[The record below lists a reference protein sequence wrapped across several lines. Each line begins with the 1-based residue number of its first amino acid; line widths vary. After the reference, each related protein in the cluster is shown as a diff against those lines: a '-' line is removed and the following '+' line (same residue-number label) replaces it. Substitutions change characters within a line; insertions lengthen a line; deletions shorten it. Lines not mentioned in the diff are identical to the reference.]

1 MTPRRIDQI
10 LSHYGYCSRSESR
23 HWIRKKRVTVD
34 GVPVEATDDKADP
47 MRVQVDGAS
56 IECPEGLLAVF
67 HKPAGCVCSHDP
79 KEGKSVYDLIP
90 ERWNRRNPPVATIGR
105 LDKDTTGVL
114 LITDLGTLVQR
125 MTSPKH
131 HIVKVYEVE
140 LNGPASA
147 AWVPVFAAGGMLLEG
162 EDRPCQPARLELVS
176 ERRVRLELTEGRF
189 HQVKRM
195 FAHLGR
201 EVISLHRSRV
211 GAYDLEGIPVGQ
223 WKLVPAT
230 VAAAQ

>member
-1 MTPRRIDQI
+1 MLPRRIDQI
-10 LSHYGYCSRSESR
+10 LSHYGYCSRSEAR
-23 HWIRKKRVTVD
+23 HWIRKQRVTVD
-34 GVPVEATDDKADP
+34 GVPVGATDDKADP
-47 MRVQVDGAS
+47 LKVRVDGMP

-90 ERWNRRNPPVATIGR
+90 GHWNRRNPPVATIGR

-114 LITDLGTLVQR
+114 LITDQGTLVQR

-131 HIVKVYEVE
+131 HVPKVYEVE
-140 LNGPASA
+140 LSGPASA
-147 AWVPVFAAGGMLLEG
+147 SWVPVFAAGGMLLEG

-201 EVISLHRSRV
+201 EVVSLHRSRFGPYQV
-211 GAYDLEGIPVGQ
+211 EDLAPGQ
-223 WKLVPAT
+223 WKVVTWSPGGGG
-230 VAAAQ
+230 